1 MLSACKAIVIGTTA
15 AQVRSLVTMARK
27 CGFTRIEDA
36 GSGVSQPA
44 TPVTYLLVH
53 FRVGDAVLDSIVRA
67 VRKGDRNTRFSPI
80 IVIADDCNFELI
92 LHLVDM
98 GVDDVISLPEK
109 RDVLVQRLAGQ
120 LWSEQVYVETAD
132 YFGPDRRRLEQ
143 ASHQDERRAGP
154 AGHALYHIQRIPDF
168 GTRIVRHQIFSG
180 PHFMPWIRVG

>member
-15 AQVRSLVTMARK
+15 GQVGSLVAMARR
-27 CGFTRIEDA
+27 CGFTLIEDA
-36 GSGVSQPA
+36 GSGVPQPKMPI
-44 TPVTYLLVH
+44 TFMFVH
-53 FRVGDAVLDSIVRA
+53 YRVGDAVLDSIIRTVR
-67 VRKGDRNTRFSPI
+67 RGDRNTRFSPI
-80 IVIADDCNFELI
+80 IVIANDCDFELI

-120 LWSEQVYVETAD
+120 LWSEHVYVETAE

-143 ASHQDERRAGP
+143 PSHEDERRAGP
-154 AGHALYHIQRIPDF
+154 AGHARYHIQRIPDF
-168 GTRIVRHQIFSG
+168 GTKIVRHQIFSA

>member
-1 MLSACKAIVIGTTA
+1 MLSACKAIVIGTTT
-15 AQVRSLVTMARK
+15 AQVRSLVAMARK

-36 GSGVSQPA
+36 GSGVSQPT

-98 GVDDVISLPEK
+98 G
-109 RDVLVQRLAGQ
+109 
-120 LWSEQVYVETAD
+120 
-132 YFGPDRRRLEQ
+132 
-143 ASHQDERRAGP
+143 
-154 AGHALYHIQRIPDF
+154 
-168 GTRIVRHQIFSG
+168 
-180 PHFMPWIRVG
+180 